1 MTIYRDIEVV
11 ALACQGTLLDSR
23 PAIEAVAYELARRN
37 GESPLDRGAALRRRI
52 EALAGDGLA
61 LAFERLARE
70 RGWIGE
76 ESGEES
82 LARAAFLTRPYPDAV
97 AAIGLAAGLGRRLL
111 AVSQL
116 DRRLLDIAL
125 RPFDGAFSAVVEQ
138 DEVPEGRHVLY
149 VSSAPH
155 RLRAA
160 GARGNRTVWLRREPG
175 SRADGWQSLAELSE
189 ALGELAP
196 AEAA

>member
-1 MTIYRDIEVV
+1 MTKYRDIEVV
-11 ALACQGTLLDSR
+11 AVACQGTLLDAR
-23 PAIEAVAYELARRN
+23 PAVEAVAYELARRH

-52 EALAGDGLA
+52 EALAHDGLA
-61 LAFERLARE
+61 LAFERLSYE

-82 LARAAFLTRPYPDAV
+82 LARAALLTRPYPDAV
-97 AAIGLAAGLGRRLL
+97 DAVAIAAGLGRRLL

-116 DRRLLDIAL
+116 DRGLLDIAL
-125 RPFDGAFSAVVEQ
+125 RPFDGAFAAVVEPA
-138 DEVPEGRHVLY
+138 ELPAGPRVLY
-149 VSSAPH
+149 VSAAPD

-160 GARGNRTVWLRREPG
+160 RDRGIATAWLHREEPRPAGAWG
-175 SRADGWQSLAELSE
+175 SLAQLPE

-196 AEAA
+196 AAAA